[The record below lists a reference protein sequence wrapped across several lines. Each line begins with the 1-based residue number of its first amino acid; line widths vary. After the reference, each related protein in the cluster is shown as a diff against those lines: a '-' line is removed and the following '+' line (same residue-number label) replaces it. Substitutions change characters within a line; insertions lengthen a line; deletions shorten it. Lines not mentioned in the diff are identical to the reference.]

1 MSLRRRL
8 AEAAVGLV
16 LVAVAI
22 LVLPGLALIFAYVA
36 LVLGSL
42 AFLRA
47 GLRPASLSAR
57 SIATVVFLTSAMVW
71 PLAKP
76 MDIDTPQSE
85 AGTNGKVLHLLRAV
99 QAAQTSYSRVN
110 GYYDAL
116 ECLLQT
122 PCIAGVPAPPRYLSA
137 DVIRD
142 MTSTGYRYQLMS
154 GSKPR
159 PRRPTDPMSPTGTV
173 SYAMVATPTAPASR
187 AGATH
192 AYCADASGVVYLGV
206 DGRLPLVDEGRCIDR
221 SHPIR

>member
-1 MSLRRRL
+1 MRRRL
-8 AEAAVGLV
+8 AEATVGLG

-47 GLRPASLSAR
+47 GLRPSSLSAR
-57 SIATVVFLTSAMVW
+57 SIATAVFLTGAMVW

-76 MDIDTPQSE
+76 MDVDTPQLE
-85 AGTNGKVLHLLRAV
+85 AGLNGRVLHLLRAV
-99 QAAQTSYSRVN
+99 QAAETSYARVN

-137 DVIRD
+137 DALRE
-142 MTSTGYRYQLMS
+142 MLTTGYRFQLRS
-154 GSKPR
+154 GARPR

-173 SYAMVATPTAPASR
+173 SYAMVATPTAPAAR
-187 AGATH
+187 AGATR
-192 AYCADASGVVYLGV
+192 AYCADASGVVYLGADGQMPLV
-206 DGRLPLVDEGRCIDR
+206 EDGRCVDR
-221 SHPIR
+221 SYPIH